1 MNRTLFARV
10 LGVLA
15 VAFALVVGVLAGN
28 AGAQGVTA
36 GTGTGSNIQAGGY
49 RAAPAST
56 AHLNTAQSGMAV
68 AAASNMG
75 CGYNYG
81 PGTAWVHLY
90 NHCGNS
96 KVWVAV
102 EINWGWS
109 NTVWT
114 CVSPTS
120 WTYYTNLD
128 VRIPNRNITY
138 AYSNGQ
144 RC

>member
-1 MNRTLFARV
+1 MDRTLFARV

-15 VAFALVVGVLAGN
+15 VAVALVVGVLAGS
-28 AGAQGVTA
+28 ASAQVA
-36 GTGTGSNIQAGGY
+36 AAATGTNSNIQTGGH
-49 RAAPAST
+49 RNLTASAALP
-56 AHLNTAQSGMAV
+56 NTPQSGV
-68 AAASNMG
+68 AAASDLG

-90 NHCGNS
+90 NHCGDG

-109 NTVWT
+109 DTVWT

-128 VRIPNRNITY
+128 NRVPGRNITY
-138 AYSNGQ
+138 AYSYGQ
-144 RC
+144 SC